1 MRLRNTLTRWLSK
14 LQRRRLVARLS
25 RIEVDRHRLESLPV
39 DADRTV
45 QQSGA
50 RELEALCVERARMRY
65 LISRIDE
72 DAGGPSASSTYR
84 KQERA
89 VPTNC
94 SSGHSPRLRSSLP
107 NVTHR

>member
-1 MRLRNTLTRWLSK
+1 MRLRNTLTRWMRK
-14 LQRRRLVARLS
+14 LQRRRLVMRLS
-25 RIEVDRHRLESLPV
+25 RIDAERRRIESQPV
-39 DADRTV
+39 AANRTV
-45 QQSGA
+45 GLSAA

-65 LISRIDE
+65 FISLAD
-72 DAGGPSASSTYR
+72 DDLGAPSASSTYR

-89 VPTNC
+89 VITNC

>member
-25 RIEVDRHRLESLPV
+25 RIEVARRRIESLPV

-45 QQSGA
+45 QQAGA
-50 RELEALCVERARMRY
+50 RKLEALCVERARMRY

-72 DAGGPSASSTYR
+72 DAGDPSASSTYR
-84 KQERA
+84 MQERA

-94 SSGHSPRLRSSLP
+94 SSGR
-107 NVTHR
+107 